1 MRRGSGSFFSS
12 PAFPPPARTGRPSL
26 TTRRMCD
33 ASPSDYLGLVTPDAP
48 SGREEAV
55 STSLVG
61 LSGELA
67 GLVEANAASVVRIE
81 GRRRSVRAV
90 SCGAP
95 MA

>member
-1 MRRGSGSFFSS
+1 
-12 PAFPPPARTGRPSL
+12 
-26 TTRRMCD
+26 MCD